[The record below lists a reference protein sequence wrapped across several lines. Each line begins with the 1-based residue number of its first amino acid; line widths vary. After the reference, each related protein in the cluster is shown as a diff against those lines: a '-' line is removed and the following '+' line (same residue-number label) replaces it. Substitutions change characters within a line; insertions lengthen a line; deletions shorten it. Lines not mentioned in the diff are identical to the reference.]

1 MLLLHSTEP
10 HELVAHESDVAHES
24 NFADERFLFDYNTQS
39 DVQSIVC
46 VKPSRNSVG
55 VIPYRRKNCL
65 LK

>member
-1 MLLLHSTEP
+1 MLHPKEILQT
-10 HELVAHESDVAHES
+10 SD
-24 NFADERFLFDYNTQS
+24 FADECFLFDYNTQS

>member
-1 MLLLHSTEP
+1 MLHTK
-10 HELVAHESDVAHES
+10 AI
-24 NFADERFLFDYNTQS
+24 FADESDFADKRFLFDYNTQS

>member
-1 MLLLHSTEP
+1 MLHSTEP
-10 HELVAHESDVAHES
+10 HEHVAHES

-39 DVQSIVC
+39 DIQSIVC